1 MKIKFFFVGFLFLLT
16 NNLVLAQDLEFEST
30 TDNPLEQNILSE
42 DKNENSAGCS
52 VENQKLLSAS
62 LIQCSRKLTESKTAC
77 ETELTESKIA
87 SEKQLKKKTQ
97 SLTAC
102 EKKLIDRKKK
112 DGDLP
117 YLLSQI
123 TNILIDR
130 LNLEIGFATDEVNIT
145 VQNQNSNDIVAKFQ
159 NEKRLH
165 FHFNVNLDPT
175 FDNPTFDHDWGIDL
189 LFDNFIVT
197 EQKLHEKKDLNTFF
211 SVNTINPQ
219 VSYFLSFGLEEIA
232 PNFLTIGIGV
242 GWDITNIGGIF
253 FETETAKNNNP
264 DCYNALLL
272 NLTNEIKEKCSLHRF
287 IHTYEGGSSLFSL
300 KLKYKDFIFIF
311 KQLYSGKTVDFY
323 TLEWQPYKDWKVIY
337 RQTKV
342 KIEEAAEVFK
352 TGYTQDSLQFLYVLK
367 F

>member
-42 DKNENSAGCS
+42 QKNENFDGCS

-62 LIQCSRKLTESKTAC
+62 LIQCNRKLTESKTEC
-77 ETELTESKIA
+77 ETKLTESKTVSEKQLTESKTASEKQLTESKIA
-87 SEKQLKKKTQ
+87 SEKQLKKKTK

-102 EKKLIDRKKK
+102 KKKLIDRKKK
-112 DGDLP
+112 DKDLP

-130 LNLEIGFATDEVNIT
+130 LNLEIGFATEEVNIT
-145 VQNQNSNDIVAKFQ
+145 LQNQNSNDVVAKFQ

-197 EQKLHEKKDLNTFF
+197 EQKLQKK
-211 SVNTINPQ
+211 
-219 VSYFLSFGLEEIA
+219 
-232 PNFLTIGIGV
+232 
-242 GWDITNIGGIF
+242 
-253 FETETAKNNNP
+253 
-264 DCYNALLL
+264 
-272 NLTNEIKEKCSLHRF
+272 
-287 IHTYEGGSSLFSL
+287 
-300 KLKYKDFIFIF
+300 
-311 KQLYSGKTVDFY
+311 
-323 TLEWQPYKDWKVIY
+323 
-337 RQTKV
+337 
-342 KIEEAAEVFK
+342 KI
-352 TGYTQDSLQFLYVLK
+352 
-367 F
+367 